1 MVMSTDLRPSRA
13 SELKSLLQSRILILD
28 GAMGTMIQGFR
39 LSEED
44 FRGDRYTDHP
54 QALQGFNDLLC
65 ITKPEVVE
73 SIHRDYLE
81 AGADIIET
89 NTFNGTAV
97 AMAEY
102 GLAELAFELNETAA
116 KVARKAA
123 DAITAK
129 NPNQPRFVAGSIG
142 PTNKTTSL
150 SPDVNDPA
158 FRAVTFD
165 DLRETYRE
173 QAHGLLSG
181 GVDILLPETV
191 FDTLNAKAALMGI
204 EEAFEV
210 FGSRVPVIA
219 SLTVI
224 DASGRNLSGQTPEAF
239 WNSVSHANLL
249 GVGINCSLG
258 ADLMRPYLE
267 EIVTVSD
274 VYIAC
279 WPNAGLPNEFG
290 DYDETPE
297 AMAAL
302 SLIHI

>member
-13 SELKSLLQSRILILD
+13 SELESLLQSRILILD

-44 FRGDRYTDHP
+44 FRGDRYADHP

-123 DAITAK
+123 DDITAK
-129 NPNQPRFVAGSIG
+129 NPRSA
-142 PTNKTTSL
+142 
-150 SPDVNDPA
+150 A
-158 FRAVTFD
+158 FCGWLNRSH
-165 DLRETYRE
+165 E
-173 QAHGLLSG
+173 QDHF
-181 GVDILLPETV
+181 P
-191 FDTLNAKAALMGI
+191 F
-204 EEAFEV
+204 
-210 FGSRVPVIA
+210 P
-219 SLTVI
+219 
-224 DASGRNLSGQTPEAF
+224 
-239 WNSVSHANLL
+239 
-249 GVGINCSLG
+249 
-258 ADLMRPYLE
+258 
-267 EIVTVSD
+267 
-274 VYIAC
+274 
-279 WPNAGLPNEFG
+279 
-290 DYDETPE
+290 
-297 AMAAL
+297 
-302 SLIHI
+302 

>member
-1 MVMSTDLRPSRA
+1 MSTDLRPSRA
-13 SELKSLLQSRILILD
+13 RELESLLQSRILILD

-44 FRGDRYTDHP
+44 FRGDRYADHP

-89 NTFNGTAV
+89 NTFNGTGV
-97 AMAEY
+97 AMSEY
-102 GLAELAFELNETAA
+102 GLTELAFELNETAA

-123 DAITAK
+123 DDITAK
-129 NPNQPRFVAGSIG
+129 NPDQPRFVAGSIG

-191 FDTLNAKAALMGI
+191 FDTLNAKAALVGI
-204 EEAFEV
+204 EEAFQV

-224 DASGRNLSGQTPEAF
+224 DARPQPF
-239 WNSVSHANLL
+239 WPDARSLLEFSVARQSARSWH
-249 GVGINCSLG
+249 
-258 ADLMRPYLE
+258 
-267 EIVTVSD
+267 
-274 VYIAC
+274 
-279 WPNAGLPNEFG
+279 
-290 DYDETPE
+290 
-297 AMAAL
+297 
-302 SLIHI
+302 